1 MVLAGK
7 IFRVREKVELDSLAA
22 KLKDFKREEAYVEE
36 NFQHRLVTE
45 VQRLNK
51 TSLGLEGILS
61 FDKILHI
68 PHRGELVP
76 VPRTFLAPFLFTEY
90 GGKLLLTILEK
101 KWRANN
107 FANLLSEALF
117 TTVGYVVEVKIPAE
131 NLRSYHE
138 ENPEG
143 TKVIFFSNV
152 DIPNVRKLSLYGA
165 SLANASLYGEFLS
178 HGNIWYV
185 VVTSKRYGY
194 VVGITG
200 NGIVTIFNRV
210 EPKDFLTYTTE
221 EVFPLIEMPE
231 E

>member
-7 IFRVREKVELDSLAA
+7 IFRVREKVGLDSLIA
-22 KLKDFKREEAYVEE
+22 KLKDFKKEEIYVEE
-36 NFQHRLVTE
+36 NFRYSLTAE
-45 VQRLNK
+45 VQRLGR
-51 TSLGLEGILS
+51 TSLGLEGVLS
-61 FDKILHI
+61 FDKILHV
-68 PHRGELVP
+68 PHRGNLVP
-76 VPRTFLAPFLFTEY
+76 VPKTFLAPFLFTEY
-90 GGKLLLTILEK
+90 KEKLFLTILEK

-117 TTVGYVVEVKIPAE
+117 ITVGYIVEVKIPAE
-131 NLRSYHE
+131 NLRNYHE

-200 NGIVTIFNRV
+200 NGIVTIFNRI
-210 EPKDFLTYTTE
+210 EPKDFLTYATE
-221 EVFPLIEMPE
+221 EVFPLIEIPE